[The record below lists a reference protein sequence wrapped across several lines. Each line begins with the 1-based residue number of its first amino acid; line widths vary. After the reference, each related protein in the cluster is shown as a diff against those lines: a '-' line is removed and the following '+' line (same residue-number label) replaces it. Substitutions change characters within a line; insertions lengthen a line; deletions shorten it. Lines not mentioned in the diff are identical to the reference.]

1 MTEALERSDR
11 LARRRALDPTRSFI
25 VQAPAGSGKTE
36 LLIQRFLTLLSRVDA
51 PEEVVAITFTRKAA
65 GEMRKRVLDALAA
78 ASAGKTPETEQE
90 SITLALAQS
99 ALQADE
105 ARGWGVVDNPARLRI
120 LTIDA
125 LCLSL
130 SAQMPLLSQMGA
142 VPSPVD
148 DGQELYRE
156 AARETLAQLE
166 TTQWTQQVAALLWHL
181 DNDSA
186 VAQELLARLLARR
199 DQWLRHGLACDRE
212 ALTRAFVNLSIERL
226 QQVRDLMP
234 ASWARTL
241 LECARYAA
249 ANLAS
254 SNPQS
259 PILACRDLIA
269 LPAAHPDELVRWRGL
284 AHLLL
289 KKQRAAR
296 RRVNLSVGFPPPSET
311 GISPQ
316 LALKRAEAKQR
327 MESLL
332 SAFSAEAGLPEAMA
346 ELVLLPDP
354 AYSDEQW
361 QLIEALYAL
370 LPLALAQ
377 LELTFQRHGTV
388 DFTQLLIAANRALG
402 DPDAPTDLALSLDYR
417 LQHLLID
424 EFQDTS
430 LSQFELLQRLTAGW
444 QPGDGRTLF
453 AVGDPMQSIYRFRQA
468 EVALFLR
475 ARAQGIGTV
484 ALEPLTLA
492 CNFRSQAGIVGWIN
506 SVFSR
511 VLPASEDLASGAVPY
526 SPSLARVADISGT
539 SVALHA
545 LPYTNGAAE
554 ARRVV
559 EIVRAER
566 TEDAARSVAILV
578 RSRSHLREIVPA
590 LKAAGLRFRAIDIE
604 ALTHRP
610 AVQDVHALARALL
623 HPADIVAWL
632 AVLRAPWCAL
642 SLLDLERLAR
652 GGAALWWARIQERDL
667 VEATSSD
674 GKARIGRL
682 VDALAPI
689 VANRGRGSLRDR
701 VEGAW
706 LRLGGPAC
714 VQEPADLEDVK
725 VYLDLLESMERGGD
739 LEDLAGLEQALLRL
753 FAVPDTEAPDALQVM
768 TIHKAKG
775 LEFDAVI
782 VPGLSRASRKD
793 EPELMRWLERPA
805 RRRQRSSVGRYHRTR
820 QGTGSALCLRHAAV
834 G

>member
-120 LTIDA
+120 LSIDA

-130 SAQMPLLSQMGA
+130 AAQMPLLSQMGA

-166 TTQWTQQVAALLWHL
+166 TTQWTQQVAALLWPL
-181 DNDSA
+181 DTDSA

-241 LECARYAA
+241 LECAGYAA

-346 ELVLLPDP
+346 
-354 AYSDEQW
+354 
-361 QLIEALYAL
+361 
-370 LPLALAQ
+370 
-377 LELTFQRHGTV
+377 
-388 DFTQLLIAANRALG
+388 FT
-402 DPDAPTDLALSLDYR
+402 
-417 LQHLLID
+417 
-424 EFQDTS
+424 
-430 LSQFELLQRLTAGW
+430 
-444 QPGDGRTLF
+444 
-453 AVGDPMQSIYRFRQA
+453 
-468 EVALFLR
+468 
-475 ARAQGIGTV
+475 
-484 ALEPLTLA
+484 
-492 CNFRSQAGIVGWIN
+492 
-506 SVFSR
+506 
-511 VLPASEDLASGAVPY
+511 
-526 SPSLARVADISGT
+526 
-539 SVALHA
+539 
-545 LPYTNGAAE
+545 
-554 ARRVV
+554 
-559 EIVRAER
+559 
-566 TEDAARSVAILV
+566 
-578 RSRSHLREIVPA
+578 
-590 LKAAGLRFRAIDIE
+590 
-604 ALTHRP
+604 
-610 AVQDVHALARALL
+610 
-623 HPADIVAWL
+623 
-632 AVLRAPWCAL
+632 
-642 SLLDLERLAR
+642 
-652 GGAALWWARIQERDL
+652 
-667 VEATSSD
+667 
-674 GKARIGRL
+674 
-682 VDALAPI
+682 
-689 VANRGRGSLRDR
+689 
-701 VEGAW
+701 
-706 LRLGGPAC
+706 
-714 VQEPADLEDVK
+714 
-725 VYLDLLESMERGGD
+725 
-739 LEDLAGLEQALLRL
+739 
-753 FAVPDTEAPDALQVM
+753 
-768 TIHKAKG
+768 
-775 LEFDAVI
+775 
-782 VPGLSRASRKD
+782 
-793 EPELMRWLERPA
+793 
-805 RRRQRSSVGRYHRTR
+805 
-820 QGTGSALCLRHAAV
+820 SA
-834 G
+834 